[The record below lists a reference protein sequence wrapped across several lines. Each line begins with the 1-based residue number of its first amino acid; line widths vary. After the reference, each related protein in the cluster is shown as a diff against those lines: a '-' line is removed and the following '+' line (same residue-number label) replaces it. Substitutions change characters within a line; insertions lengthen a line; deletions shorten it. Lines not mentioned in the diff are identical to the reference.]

1 MSRALLGDVHGCIDE
16 LRLMHRELR
25 SRGITDL
32 WHAGDLIDRGPD
44 SGAVVRFCIDNQIHG
59 VMGNHEAHILDHLK
73 RFLST
78 GDLPKNP
85 DKARTIQSLNRA
97 GPDTIAYLRAL
108 PRLHV
113 WDDERLVL
121 VHGGLVPHLPL
132 QAQPNTINRLQM
144 IHPDHPGETKWFNL
158 DKKGEKEAALREKGW
173 ARWYE
178 RYDWDYDVVF
188 GHSVFD
194 QPLAHVTPGGGT
206 AFGIDTGC
214 VYGGKLTAL
223 ILPERTFIS
232 IDGKS
237 YAERRNDTQDP

>member
-1 MSRALLGDVHGCIDE
+1 MRAVFGDIHGCIEE
-16 LRLMHRELR
+16 LRLLHRQLVAL
-25 SRGITDL
+25 GIREF

-44 SGAVVRFCIDNQIHG
+44 SGAVVRFCIDQGIRG
-59 VMGNHEAHILDHLK
+59 VRGNHEAHILEYLK
-73 RFLST
+73 MYLST
-78 GDLPKNP
+78 GKLPKNP
-85 DKARTIQSLNRA
+85 DKARTVLSLMKA
-97 GPDTIAYLRAL
+97 GADTVEHLKAL

-113 WDDERLVL
+113 WDEERLVL
-121 VHGGLVPHLPL
+121 VHGGLVPHRPL
-132 QAQPNTINRLQM
+132 HAQPDMINRLQM
-144 IHPDHPGETKWFNL
+144 IHADHPNETKWFNL
-158 DKKGEKEAALREKGW
+158 DKKGEKEAALRERGW

-178 RYDWDYDVVF
+178 RYDWDYDVIF

-194 QPLAHVTPGGGT
+194 EPLKRVTPGGGT

-237 YAERRNDTQDP
+237 YAERRNDSQDP